1 MLAEIKRDLRLLKYI
16 PQFKLNIIMS
26 AIVFLMGIPML
37 LIAKVDNMQAGVMYM
52 LLGFTLIQSNLYT
65 LLRVDMVASSD
76 RRRYIDGPVADVV
89 LMVGS
94 AVSYIVIAVR
104 MAVGMKLSGTD
115 FRYAMVVAIL
125 IMIVEVLYCGT
136 AYKGWW
142 ISSIVFF
149 VVVMWLLM
157 STPRELVKSLPD
169 IGMGMII
176 AIGAVV
182 ILITNVVACVIR
194 KALYRR
200 PMTFRKNIDINK
212 TNK

>member
-76 RRRYIDGPVADVV
+76 RRRYIDGLVADVV

-104 MAVGMKLSGTD
+104 MAVGMKLTGTD

-125 IMIVEVLYCGT
+125 IMIVEILYCGT

-157 STPRELVKSLPD
+157 STPRELIKSLPD

-176 AIGAVV
+176 VIGGVAVA
-182 ILITNVVACVIR
+182 LANVVACVTR

-200 PMTFRKNIDINK
+200 PMTFGKNMNLNK
-212 TNK
+212 GSK